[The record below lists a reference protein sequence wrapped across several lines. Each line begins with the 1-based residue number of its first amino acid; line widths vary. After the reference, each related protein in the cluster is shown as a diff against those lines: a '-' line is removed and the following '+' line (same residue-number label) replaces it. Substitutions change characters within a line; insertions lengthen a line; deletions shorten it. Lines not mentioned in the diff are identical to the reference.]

1 MQIGFNLPLSGALTS
16 ADTFTRLAVEG
27 EAIGFDYIAL
37 SDHIVEHSIS
47 MRGIRI
53 PRPTSS
59 PRDRAASATS
69 S

>member
-1 MQIGFNLPLSGALTS
+1 MQIGFHLPLSGALTS
-16 ADTFTRLAVEG
+16 ADAFTRRAVEG

-37 SDHIVEHSIS
+37 SDQIVEPLDIHV
-47 MRGIRI
+47 
-53 PRPTSS
+53 PRPASS